1 MITATIRNRHVNH
14 HFHRPSR
21 VRRPR
26 VVRSLVWDLLED
38 RRLLNAASLDPT
50 FGNGGV
56 TTTNFPLHFAFASAT
71 SEAID
76 SSGRIVVAGYSTD
89 ADGDVRVV
97 LARYTANGSLDS
109 SFGDNGLVYTPI
121 VAYTQFPEGV
131 LDTPAVA
138 IDPDGRIVV
147 AGEGS
152 KPAPP
157 NQIPNN
163 CDFGAAR
170 FFGNGRI
177 DPSFGD
183 NGLVT
188 LAGGPNPNLESSDIP
203 SALAIAPGGTILI
216 GGTTDD
222 FSVYP
227 PVSEFAVAGLLCGH
241 RDNVA
246 PSR

>member
-1 MITATIRNRHVNH
+1 MIINVFRNH
-14 HFHRPSR
+14 HDSHRHRSIR
-21 VRRPR
+21 ARRNLSAR
-26 VVRSLVWDLLED
+26 TLVWDSLED

-50 FGNGGV
+50 FGDGGV
-56 TTTNFPLHFAFASAT
+56 ATTNFPLHFAFASAT

-76 SSGRIVVAGYSTD
+76 SSGGIVVAGYSTD

-97 LARYTANGSLDS
+97 LARYTANGSVDS
-109 SFGDNGLVYTPI
+109 SFGDDGLVYTPI
-121 VAYTQFPEGV
+121 VAYTQFPEEV

-157 NQIPNN
+157 NQIPKN
-163 CDFGAAR
+163 CDFSAAR
-170 FFGNGRI
+170 FFSNGRI

-203 SALAIAPGGTILI
+203 SAHYDRTW
-216 GGTTDD
+216 
-222 FSVYP
+222 
-227 PVSEFAVAGLLCGH
+227 
-241 RDNVA
+241 RDNLDWWVDE
-246 PSR
+246 